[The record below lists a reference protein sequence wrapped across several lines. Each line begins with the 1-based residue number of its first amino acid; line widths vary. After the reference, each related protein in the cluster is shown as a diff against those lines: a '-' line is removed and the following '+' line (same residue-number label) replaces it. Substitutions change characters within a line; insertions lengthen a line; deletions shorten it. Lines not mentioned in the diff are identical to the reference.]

1 LTDRE
6 IRKSRESM
14 MSNATYE
21 KPAKMNRH
29 VQEWIWEILI
39 VVIVVLAAIY
49 GVVSLG
55 QLPII

>member
-1 LTDRE
+1 
-6 IRKSRESM
+6 

-21 KPAKMNRH
+21 KPAKQNRH

-39 VVIVVLAAIY
+39 VVSVVPAAIY

-55 QLPII
+55 QLPIV